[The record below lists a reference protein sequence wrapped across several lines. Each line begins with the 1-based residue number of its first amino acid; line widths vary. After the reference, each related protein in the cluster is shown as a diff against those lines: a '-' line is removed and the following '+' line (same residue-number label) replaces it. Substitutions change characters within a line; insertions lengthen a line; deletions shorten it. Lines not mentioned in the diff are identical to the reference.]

1 MMLMLM
7 MAMRGESVVIV
18 SRSNSKCAPS
28 MSLNSAVMMMIM
40 MMILMMRG
48 ESVVIVSHSMI
59 IIFVS
64 NQCIDHYTTPFLT
77 RKKVYN

>member
-1 MMLMLM
+1 MMLM

-18 SRSNSKCAPS
+18 SRSNSKRSPS
-28 MSLNSAVMMMIM
+28 LSLNSAVMMMIM

-48 ESVVIVSHSMI
+48 ESVVIVSHSII

-64 NQCIDHYTTPFLT
+64 NQCIPDTEKSLQLKC
-77 RKKVYN
+77 RKM